1 LKIVAVSQPQH
12 LILRLHAGDVLPDTL
27 LAELRARKVTG
38 GSLSLSGVV
47 ADVELAAFSSEI
59 EGPGGTKRIT
69 GPLHAIT
76 LEGNLGIADG
86 DVSADLRVVLARETD
101 RGLETIAGQ
110 LLRARV
116 VGLEGSLIVFEGAV
130 VPRAMDKTAGVRL
143 LRDDAIVQ
151 TAAAPHA
158 SPPPAPPAPRTPAPP
173 PQASPPQASPPQA
186 SPPPAHPSVP
196 AAAASA
202 PAVPPAAPSWPDAV
216 AASAPTP
223 ARSTGAPGTFARPP
237 TRVVESEDGPYPVA
251 GDTVE
256 HFAFGSCEV
265 LKSDG
270 DRLHVRMKD
279 GRIRE
284 IAIEMLKVTPIGPS
298 EGDKQRYRLDR
309 KL

>member
-1 LKIVAVSQPQH
+1 MKIVAVSQPQH

-69 GPLHAIT
+69 GPLQAIT
-76 LEGNLGIADG
+76 LEANLGIADG

-116 VGLEGSLIVFEGAV
+116 VGLEGSLTVYEGAV

-151 TAAAPHA
+151 TAAAAHA
-158 SPPPAPPAPRTPAPP
+158 SPPPQAPAPQPPPAPAPP
-173 PQASPPQASPPQA
+173 P
-186 SPPPAHPSVP
+186 PARPSVP

-202 PAVPPAAPSWPDAV
+202 PAVPAAAPSWPDAV

-223 ARSTGAPGTFARPP
+223 SRSTGAPGTFARPP

>member
-1 LKIVAVSQPQH
+1 
-12 LILRLHAGDVLPDTL
+12 LPDVL

-38 GSLSLSGVV
+38 GCVSLSGVI

-59 EGPGGTKRIT
+59 EGPGGTKRIA
-69 GPLHAIT
+69 GPLQAVT
-76 LEGNLGIADG
+76 LEGNLGITDG

-101 RGLETIAGQ
+101 RGLETIGGQ

-116 VGLEGSLIVFEGAV
+116 LGLEGSLTLFEGAV
-130 VPRAMDKTAGVRL
+130 VPRAMDKAAGVRL

-151 TAAAPHA
+151 TVAAAQPSPTPRAAAPQP
-158 SPPPAPPAPRTPAPP
+158 SPPPAR
-173 PQASPPQASPPQA
+173 
-186 SPPPAHPSVP
+186 PSVP
-196 AAAASA
+196 VAAPSA
-202 PAVPPAAPSWPDAV
+202 PAVPPAPPSWSDAV

-284 IAIEMLKVTPIGPS
+284 IAIEMLKVTSIGAS